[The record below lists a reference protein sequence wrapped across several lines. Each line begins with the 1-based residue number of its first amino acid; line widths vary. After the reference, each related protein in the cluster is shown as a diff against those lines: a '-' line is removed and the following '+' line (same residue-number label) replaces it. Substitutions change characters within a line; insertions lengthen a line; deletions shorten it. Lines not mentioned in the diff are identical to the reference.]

1 MAHEATP
8 QTDRATQP
16 GVVPKSWLAALLL
29 ATVGVGAG
37 WFGPIQILL
46 PAQAAG
52 LGDEFGKENLLALVT
67 GIGAAAAIIANPL
80 WGLLSDRLSI
90 RRPRRRPVVVAGALV
105 GIAGLAVLAW
115 APDTAWMIAG
125 WVLVQVGLNGPFAA
139 LLAMI
144 ADRVPD
150 ERRGLVGSLFGVAQ
164 IVGVVL
170 GTAVAVAVGEGAI
183 GYLAIAIAVPLLCA
197 AIVVLPEP
205 VRKAVASDAAGS
217 ASDPA
222 SASASRR
229 PLREV
234 LGALRPTAA
243 FSWAWLLRL
252 LLNLV
257 NALVLVYLYFY
268 LADRVGVDD
277 PGTWVLVLTL
287 VNVVI
292 AGVAAGVGG
301 AWSDRIARRRVF
313 VVAAVVALAVGAAV
327 FAVLPDTAAV
337 IAATVLIGAGWGLY
351 VSVDVAIITQ
361 VLPSDRS
368 IGSMLGVANVA
379 ASLPQVLAPLI
390 AAPLVTGLGGYP
402 ALYLVTAA
410 IALLALLVLPRLR
423 GAIT

>member
-1 MAHEATP
+1 MTHEAIPETERVES
-8 QTDRATQP
+8 RAL
-16 GVVPKSWLAALLL
+16 VPKSWLAALLL
-29 ATVGVGAG
+29 ATVGVAAG

-46 PAQAAG
+46 PAQAAV
-52 LGDEFGKENLLALVT
+52 LGDEFGKENLLAIVT
-67 GIGAAAAIIANPL
+67 GIGAAAAIVANPL
-80 WGLLSDRLSI
+80 WGLLSDRLSVD
-90 RRPRRRPVVVAGALV
+90 RPRRRPVVVAGLV
-105 GIAGLAVLAW
+105 VGVAGLALLSW
-115 APDTAWMIAG
+115 APDAGWMVAG

-197 AIVVLPEP
+197 AIIVLPEA
-205 VRKAVASDAAGS
+205 RAASETPIASERPAGS
-217 ASDPA
+217 
-222 SASASRR
+222 R

-234 LGALRPTAA
+234 LAALRPTAA
-243 FSWAWLLRL
+243 FSWAWLVRL

-257 NALVLVYLYFY
+257 NALVLVYLYYY
-268 LADRVGVDD
+268 LSDRVGIED

-292 AGVAAGVGG
+292 AAIAAGIGG

-313 VVAAVVALAVGAAV
+313 VVGAVVALAVGAVIFAV
-327 FAVLPDTAAV
+327 FPDPIAVMV
-337 IAATVLIGAGWGLY
+337 ATVLIGAGWGLY

-368 IGSMLGVANVA
+368 IGSMLGIANIA

-402 ALYLVTAA
+402 ALYAVTAV
-410 IALLALLVLPRLR
+410 ISLLTLAVLPRLR
-423 GAIT
+423 GVVA